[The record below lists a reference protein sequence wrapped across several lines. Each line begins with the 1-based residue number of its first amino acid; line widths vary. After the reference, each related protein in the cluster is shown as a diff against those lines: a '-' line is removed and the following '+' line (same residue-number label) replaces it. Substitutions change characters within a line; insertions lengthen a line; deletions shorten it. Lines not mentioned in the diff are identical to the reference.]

1 MIALERP
8 IGGGFAVR
16 NLLVASSLVI
26 TLAGTGQS
34 SFAQS
39 SNPEE
44 SAARA
49 TMQSQTPGGTW
60 AVIEAQ
66 VKNTLEQAGFKNIRV
81 MPSSFVV
88 QAEKNGKPLTLV
100 INSDGKTVSY
110 QRQQARSK
118 CPSNRL
124 SNRRLRVVRRIE
136 GVVQNRWLR
145 NPYTKARQ

>member
-16 NLLVASSLVI
+16 DLLLASSLVI

-66 VKNTLEQAGFKNIRV
+66 FKNTFEQAGFQNIRV

-88 QAEKNGKPLTLV
+88 QAEKDGQPLTLL
-100 INSDGKTVSY
+100 IDSDGNTVSY
-110 QRQQARSK
+110 LPVSQTNN
-118 CPSNRL
+118 PN
-124 SNRRLRVVRRIE
+124 E
-136 GVVQNRWLR
+136 GR
-145 NPYTKARQ
+145 K

>member
-1 MIALERP
+1 MIALERLN
-8 IGGGFAVR
+8 GGGFAVR
-16 NLLVASSLVI
+16 VLIVAFSLVI
-26 TLAGTGQS
+26 TLAGTAQI

-39 SNPEE
+39 SSPEE

-66 VKNTLEQAGFKNIRV
+66 VKNTLEQAGYKNIQV

-88 QAEKNGKPLTLV
+88 QAQKNGQPLTLV

-110 QRQQARSK
+110 LPVS
-118 CPSNRL
+118 PN
-124 SNRRLRVVRRIE
+124 
-136 GVVQNRWLR
+136 
-145 NPYTKARQ
+145 NPNEEERKDVDKTLGKE

>member
-1 MIALERP
+1 
-8 IGGGFAVR
+8 VR
-16 NLLVASSLVI
+16 SLLMASSLVI
-26 TLAGTGQS
+26 TLATAQS
-34 SFAQS
+34 SIAQS

-66 VKNTLEQAGFKNIRV
+66 VKNSLEKAGFKNIQI

-88 QAEKNGKPLTLV
+88 QAEKDGQALTLV

-110 QRQQARSK
+110 LPVS
-118 CPSNRL
+118 PSNANEEKKDADEAL
-124 SNRRLRVVRRIE
+124 
-136 GVVQNRWLR
+136 G
-145 NPYTKARQ
+145 K

>member
-16 NLLVASSLVI
+16 DLIVASSLVI
-26 TLAGTGQS
+26 TLAGTAQL

-39 SNPEE
+39 SSPEE

-66 VKNTLEQAGFKNIRV
+66 VKNTLEQAGFKNIQV

-88 QAEKNGKPLTLV
+88 QGEKNGQVITLV

-110 QRQQARSK
+110 LPVS
-118 CPSNRL
+118 PN
-124 SNRRLRVVRRIE
+124 
-136 GVVQNRWLR
+136 
-145 NPYTKARQ
+145 NPNE

>member
-16 NLLVASSLVI
+16 DLLVASSLLI
-26 TLAGTGQS
+26 TLAGTAQ

-88 QAEKNGKPLTLV
+88 QAEKNGQPLTLV

-110 QRQQARSK
+110 LPVSQTNN
-118 CPSNRL
+118 PN
-124 SNRRLRVVRRIE
+124 E
-136 GVVQNRWLR
+136 GRKDTDKTLGND
-145 NPYTKARQ
+145 